1 MFFSMIR
8 TVAVLTPH
16 GLGCRIESS
25 NRYNAEPRWTKPPYE
40 SSVCQALWYPKQ
52 EGQRKPK
59 QLRSVMQGRS
69 SKHLAYTIWHHP
81 YFPRLLGRC
90 WAHECSSA
98 QPADSRNVQAN
109 NPDPK
114 LGIFELFTNMN
125 FASWFNIC
133 SELFTKMWWKQPSS
147 TKFYRFRRSK
157 ATKNPPPF
165 HSPVQSL
172 FSIPPCPKKNIGR
185 FHHKVPMFF
194 IRFRW
199 KRKKSFQFQHLV
211 NWLYG
216 WSTNPPP
223 TNVSPAQKLRP

>member
-1 MFFSMIR
+1 MTSFVKYALHVFVSMIR
-8 TVAVLTPH
+8 PVAVLTPH

-25 NRYNAEPRWTKPPYE
+25 NRYNAEPRWTKPPFE

-109 NPDPK
+109 NPDSK

-133 SELFTKMWWKQPSS
+133 SELFTKMWWKEPSS
-147 TKFYRFRRSK
+147 TKFYPFPLSEDST
-157 ATKNPPPF
+157 TK
-165 HSPVQSL
+165 SPCFSSVFDGKERNLSN
-172 FSIPPCPKKNIGR
+172 FSI
-185 FHHKVPMFF
+185 
-194 IRFRW
+194 W
-199 KRKKSFQFQHLV
+199 
-211 NWLYG
+211 
-216 WSTNPPP
+216 
-223 TNVSPAQKLRP
+223 